1 MSACFHPTMPDIF
14 IQRIN
19 GIGQISVSCNAARLA
34 DNFVHKIHNKN
45 SCKSAAVC
53 IVLSV
58 Q

>member
-1 MSACFHPTMPDIF
+1 MSAWFHPTMPDIE

-19 GIGQISVSCNAARLA
+19 GIGQIGVSCNAARLA
-34 DNFVHKIHNKN
+34 DDFAHKIHNKN
-45 SCKSAAVC
+45 SLKSPAVC